1 MPDFS
6 EFADDAKKLAGE
18 HPEQADQAF
27 DKAGDFAN
35 QETGNRFGSEVQR
48 GEQAGENYAGV
59 QDQNQQGQ
67 QQPGQQQDQ
76 GGGQYGDQRQGQGG
90 YDQNQGQG
98 GGQYGDQNQGQGGD
112 QGDQYGQNQG
122 GDQGQGDYDQSQ
134 SNQY

>member
-76 GGGQYGDQRQGQGG
+76 GGGQYGDQS
-90 YDQNQGQG
+90 
-98 GGQYGDQNQGQGGD
+98 QGQGGD

>member
-27 DKAGDFAN
+27 DKAADFAN

-48 GEQAGENYAGV
+48 GEQAGENYMGV
-59 QDQNQQGQ
+59 QDQDQQGQ

-76 GGGQYGDQRQGQGG
+76 GQGG
-90 YDQNQGQG
+90 
-98 GGQYGDQNQGQGGD
+98 
-112 QGDQYGQNQG
+112 
-122 GDQGQGDYDQSQ
+122 
-134 SNQY
+134 